1 MTRDSDPRNASR
13 ADYLHAVKG
22 VDFPAPKDRLVRAA
36 KDTGGLDTE
45 VLHIFENLPERTY
58 DSSDD
63 LRAEIERVYRD
74 VGGLEG
80 AGPAAPAR
88 PGEVPPANDPRA

>member
-1 MTRDSDPRNASR
+1 M
-13 ADYLHAVKG
+13 
-22 VDFPAPKDRLVRAA
+22 
-36 KDTGGLDTE
+36 
-45 VLHIFENLPERTY
+45 LHIFENLPERTY
-58 DSSDD
+58 DSPDD

-88 PGEVPPANDPRA
+88 SGEAPPANDPRA